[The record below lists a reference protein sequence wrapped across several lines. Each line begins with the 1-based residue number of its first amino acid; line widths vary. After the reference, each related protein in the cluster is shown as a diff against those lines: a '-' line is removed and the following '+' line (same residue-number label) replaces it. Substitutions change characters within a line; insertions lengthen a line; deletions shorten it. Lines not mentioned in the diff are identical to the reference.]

1 MSLRFRPFV
10 CALSLGIAALSTTPI
25 ADAFCGFY
33 VSGADAKLF
42 NNATIVVLMREGTR
56 TVLSMQNNYQGPP
69 ENFAMVVPVPV
80 VLKEENV
87 KTLPNDIF
95 ARVDRLAAPRLVEY
109 WEQDPCNP
117 YMYTRDVLLSGSLKT
132 TEESADDDSVAEKH
146 GVTIESRFT
155 VGEYNVLILS
165 AKDSLGLDTFLREQR
180 YKIPAGAEPYLRP
193 YVTQGSKFFVAKV
206 DAKKVKFENGQA
218 MLSPLRFHYDS
229 ETFSLPVRLGL
240 INSAGKQDL
249 IVHVLA
255 RSRYEVANYENFA
268 IPTNIRVNE
277 TVKASFGTFYA
288 SLFDK
293 VLEKH
298 PNAVVTEYAWTA
310 GSCDPC
316 PEPPLNVSDLATLG
330 VDALPGYEGAKEA
343 PPEIAYSF
351 TLTRLHAR
359 YDSNALGED
368 LVFRAAPGI
377 MGGNGVP
384 DKEGKMTRG
393 AQPSGGNSFQGRYVM
408 LHPWEG
414 EVKCENPQRG
424 VWGGPIKQVAG
435 PTLVANNTAFAPRG
449 AQLATFLQANES
461 ESESGDDAKLPTG
474 PVNDV
479 PPLPPPV
486 NRGCGACSV
495 GDSRSEWGAI
505 VAVMMG
511 GAIAAMRRLRRKT
524 NSAS

>member
-1 MSLRFRPFV
+1 MLMRLRPF
-10 CALSLGIAALSTTPI
+10 ALAIPIALAAISAAPT

-56 TVLSMQNNYQGPP
+56 TVLSMQNNYQGPA
-69 ENFAMVVPVPV
+69 EDFAMVVPVPV
-80 VLKEENV
+80 VLNKENV
-87 KTLPNDIF
+87 KTLPADVF
-95 ARVDRLAAPRLVEY
+95 GRVDRLAAPRLVEY
-109 WEQDPCNP
+109 WEQDPCRPNQ
-117 YMYTRDVLLSGSLKT
+117 YIVDGVTT
-132 TEESADDDSVAEKH
+132 TEVLMKPADEDDGSVAERH
-146 GVTIESRFT
+146 GVKIESRFS

-165 AKDSLGLDTFLREQR
+165 AKDSLGLDTFLRSQR

-193 YVTQGSKFFVAKV
+193 YVAQGSKFFVAKV

-240 INSAGKQDL
+240 INSGGTQDL

-255 RSRYEVANYENFA
+255 RSRFEVANYENFA

-277 TVKASFGTFYA
+277 TVKTAFGTFYA

-298 PNAVVTEYAWTA
+298 PRAVITEYSWGA

-316 PEPPLNVSDLATLG
+316 PEPPLNVGDLATLG

-343 PPEIAYSF
+343 PPEIANAF

-368 LVFRAAPGI
+368 LVFRAAPPI
-377 MGGNGVP
+377 MGGNGIP
-384 DKEGKMTRG
+384 DPEGKMTRG
-393 AQPSGGNSFQGRYVM
+393 AQPSGFNMFQGRYVM
-408 LHPWEG
+408 LHPWTGPIECK
-414 EVKCENPQRG
+414 EPYRG
-424 VWGGPIKQVAG
+424 NWGGPINQVAG
-435 PTLVANNTAFAPRG
+435 PTMVANNTAFAPRG
-449 AQLATFLQANES
+449 AQLASFLQANEA
-461 ESESGDDAKLPTG
+461 ESESTEDAKLPTG
-474 PVNDV
+474 PVNET
-479 PPLPPPV
+479 PLPPPLS
-486 NRGCGACSV
+486 RGCASCATA
-495 GDSRSEWGAI
+495 DSRSGWAPLATAM
-505 VAVMMG
+505 VAG
-511 GAIAAMRRLRRKT
+511 IAAMLRRLRR
-524 NSAS
+524 ASK

>member
-1 MSLRFRPFV
+1 MRTRSIAF
-10 CALSLGIAALSTTPI
+10 ALALGTAAFAAAPS

-69 ENFAMVVPVPV
+69 EDFAMVVPVPV
-80 VLKEENV
+80 VLNESNV
-87 KTLPNDIF
+87 KTLPNDVF
-95 ARVDRLAAPRLVEY
+95 ARVDKLAAPRLVEY

-117 YMYTRDVLLSGSLKT
+117 RYPERRYVLEGVAVLSVDP
-132 TEESADDDSVAEKH
+132 EDDSAVAEKH
-146 GVTIESRFT
+146 GVKIESRFS

-165 AKDSLGLDTFLREQR
+165 AKDSLGLDMFLRSQR

-240 INSAGKQDL
+240 INSAGTQDL

-255 RSRYEVANYENFA
+255 RTRYEVANYENFA

-277 TVKASFGTFYA
+277 TVKSAFGTFYA

-293 VLEKH
+293 VLAKH
-298 PNAVVTEYAWTA
+298 PRAVITEYAWSS

-330 VDALPGYEGAKEA
+330 VDAIPGYEGAKEA
-343 PPEIAYSF
+343 PPEIANSF
-351 TLTRLHAR
+351 VLTRLHAR

-377 MGGNGVP
+377 MGGNGIP
-384 DKEGKMTRG
+384 DPEGKMTRG
-393 AQPSGGNSFQGRYVM
+393 AQPAGFNMFQGRYVM

-414 EVKCENPQRG
+414 EVKCEKPQRG
-424 VWGGPIKQVAG
+424 IWGGPIKEVASS
-435 PTLVANNTAFAPRG
+435 TLVANNTAFAPRG
-449 AQLATFLQANES
+449 AQLASFLQANES
-461 ESESGDDAKLPTG
+461 ESESSDDAKLPTG
-474 PVNDV
+474 PVGDV
-479 PPLPPPV
+479 PPLPPPM

-495 GDSRSEWGAI
+495 ADSGASLGAI
-505 VAVMMG
+505 MGVALVG
-511 GAIAAMRRLRRKT
+511 LAGFWRRGRGRR
-524 NSAS
+524 SSR